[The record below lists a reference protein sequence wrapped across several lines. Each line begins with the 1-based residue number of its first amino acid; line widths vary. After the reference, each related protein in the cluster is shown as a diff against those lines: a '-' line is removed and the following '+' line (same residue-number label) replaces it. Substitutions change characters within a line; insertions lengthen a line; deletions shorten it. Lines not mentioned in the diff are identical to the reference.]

1 MSAQLQWLALQLWV
15 LPLQAWH
22 SSYGQGARKMT
33 KINPQ
38 PVTLTIREI
47 QALADRL
54 FSRGVSHLSVD
65 ELNIKGDMLLA
76 SDIIMAL
83 IKGRSLEDTL
93 TIRNG
98 GN

>member
-1 MSAQLQWLALQLWV
+1 
-15 LPLQAWH
+15 
-22 SSYGQGARKMT
+22 MT

-38 PVTLTIREI
+38 PVTLTIREV

-54 FSRGVSHLSVD
+54 FSRGVSHFSVD

-76 SDIIMAL
+76 SDVIMAF
-83 IKGRSLEDTL
+83 IKGRQLEDTI
-93 TIRNG
+93 TIRSG